1 MTETRCVPRSLKYL
15 LSGAFQK
22 FADPWLRT
30 CVGRQEPGPLLASGK
45 RWRRAVKEGK
55 ETGRPREKAF
65 SQGVQQGGKLL
76 CLVISEGR

>member
-1 MTETRCVPRSLKYL
+1 MEPYKYL
-15 LSGAFQK
+15 LSGAFQN

-55 ETGRPREKAF
+55 ETGGP
-65 SQGVQQGGKLL
+65 
-76 CLVISEGR
+76 GRRGFLRGCSRVGSYYVW